1 VKYIRSV
8 LMGDPAQ
15 FRIRG
20 GANPHTRTRWGFRKT
35 VDRALAGRQWHGLAR
50 TLLDLGVDVYVVPAI
65 ETSPGL
71 VYPANAGFLTE
82 PQEPKPLARKTFYL
96 SRALPTRAAERM
108 VYGGFLKALGFQ
120 VQEFPVRF
128 EGEADFFPTADAF
141 LFTSGFLTPQ
151 RFVLSAGW
159 PPWKRVYGFR
169 SAAAAL
175 DHLQP
180 VVPNREIIPLTLVRE
195 THYHGDTCLCAFGPL
210 KQFLMAY
217 LPALSAASQARLR
230 EKFGERLL
238 PLSEED
244 GEMFSANSF
253 QVEPPGPEGDEVFR
267 LTARPTLVMPA
278 TATERLRAQVRER
291 GVDVVTADVS
301 EFMEKGG
308 GSVKCLIGDLGV
320 LAEDASDVS
329 AGARLF
335 RRENRYSRLFPSN
348 KS

>member
-1 VKYIRSV
+1 MRYVRSV
-8 LMGDPAQ
+8 LMGDPSE

-20 GANPHTRTRWGFRKT
+20 GANPHTRTSWGLRKT
-35 VDRALAGRQWHGLAR
+35 VDRALARRQWHGLAKV
-50 TLLDLGVDVYVVPAI
+50 LLELGVDIYVVPALQ
-65 ETSPGL
+65 TSPGL

-82 PQEPKPLARKTFYL
+82 PHEPKPLGQKTFYL
-96 SRALPTRAAERM
+96 SRTLSTRAAEKM
-108 VYGGFLKALGFQ
+108 VYGGFLKALGFR

-128 EGEADFFPTADAF
+128 EGEADFFPSADNF
-141 LFTSGFLTPQ
+141 LFTSGYLTEQ
-151 RFVLSAGW
+151 RFVFRAGW

-175 DHLQP
+175 DHLRP
-180 VVPNREIIPLTLVRE
+180 IVPNREIVPLTLVRE

-210 KQFLMAY
+210 RQYLMAY
-217 LPALSAASQARLR
+217 LPALSASSQARLR

-238 PLSEED
+238 PLSQED

-253 QVEPPGPEGDEVFR
+253 QVEPFIPEGGEAA
-267 LTARPTLVMPA
+267 LAARPTLVMPA

-291 GVDVVTADVS
+291 GADVVTADVS
-301 EFMEKGG
+301 EFMTKGG

-320 LAEDASDVS
+320 LADDASDVS
-329 AGARLF
+329 AGAKVF
-335 RRENRYSRLFPSN
+335 RPENRYTALFPSK